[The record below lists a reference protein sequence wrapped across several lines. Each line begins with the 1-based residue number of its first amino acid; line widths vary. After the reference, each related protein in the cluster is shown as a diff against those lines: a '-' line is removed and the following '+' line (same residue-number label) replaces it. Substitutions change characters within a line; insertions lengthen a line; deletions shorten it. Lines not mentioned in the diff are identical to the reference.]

1 MQPDDESLKIKHGEP
16 LEDRGSKYQA
26 YLIEINN
33 RKDIPKALRQL
44 GLGDNTGSTKPKL
57 QMWGCRIN
65 RSGKKSYIEKYGNG
79 SEFKGGQRILEIL
92 REHNVGNTM
101 VVVTCSQGGI
111 PLGKDRFKNYRS
123 CIEKLVREHIK
134 EGESRNGKHG
144 GTKEGTSRV
153 SKRSVAKS
161 GPSKIKGKKNERKTA
176 SKKKDK

>member
-65 RSGKKSYIEKYGNG
+65 RSGKKSCIEKYGNG

-123 CIEKLVREHIK
+123 CIESLVREHIK
-134 EGESRNGKHG
+134 KG
-144 GTKEGTSRV
+144 GTSRS
-153 SKRSVAKS
+153 SKRRVTSTKL
-161 GPSKIKGKKNERKTA
+161 GPSKIKGKKRKTV
-176 SKKKDK
+176 SKIKKKDNNHSR